1 MAAAVVALLALGAG
15 AWGLLSLAAPLQD
28 EYDADQRNNDGL
40 DVAQRERARQ
50 VAQANGLYWAPGD
63 PIELGAPSRSAF
75 DTWVPAGLS
84 AYGRRAFD
92 HRSNRLFGYTNLNDP
107 YRLPPAVGTPRD
119 VGTLLPGMAASEQTK
134 RAVDERVAYAMAQEL
149 QAKSLLNP
157 NYVSSRLEPAPP
169 PYMLLGA
176 RVFS

>member
-1 MAAAVVALLALGAG
+1 MAAAVVALLAIGAG
-15 AWGLLSLAAPLQD
+15 AWGFLSLTAPLQD
-28 EYDADQRNNDGL
+28 EYDADDRAQDGL

-63 PIELGAPSRSAF
+63 PIQLGAAPRSAF

-92 HRSNRLFGYTNLNDP
+92 HRSNRLFGYTNMNDP
-107 YRLPPAVGTPRD
+107 WRLPPAVGTPRD
-119 VGTLLPGMAASEQTK
+119 VGTLLPGMAASEETK
-134 RAVDERVAYAMAQEL
+134 RAVDDRVAYAMAQEL

-157 NYVSSRLEPAPP
+157 QYVSTRREPAPP
-169 PYMLLGA
+169 AYMLLGA

>member
-15 AWGLLSLAAPLQD
+15 AWGLLSLAAPLEDEYAQD
-28 EYDADQRNNDGL
+28 EAAGDGL

-50 VAQANGLYWAPGD
+50 VARAKGLYWAPGD
-63 PIELGAPSRSAF
+63 PIELGGAPRSAF

-92 HRSNRLFGYTNLNDP
+92 HRSNRLFGYTNMSDP
-107 YRLPPAVGTPRD
+107 YRLPPAVGTPAD
-119 VGTLLPGMAASEQTK
+119 VGTLQPGMAASDRTK

-149 QAKSLLNP
+149 QAKKQLNP
-157 NYVSSRLEPAPP
+157 QYYASRLEPVPP
-169 PYMLLGA
+169 VFQMLGQ